1 MENCL
6 EKSFHQ
12 KTASQGRKK
21 IHKDAAMKGRVLKEE
36 LLLHAELLVHIWT
49 VLLEASIWKILSNLS
64 TKMKEI
70 LSFPS
75 LTLKNK
81 NKN

>member
-21 IHKDAAMKGRVLKEE
+21 IYKDPAMKGRVLKEE
-36 LLLHAELLVHIWT
+36 LLLHVELLVHIWP
-49 VLLEASIWKILSNLS
+49 VLGKFYQ
-64 TKMKEI
+64 T
-70 LSFPS
+70 
-75 LTLKNK
+75 
-81 NKN
+81 